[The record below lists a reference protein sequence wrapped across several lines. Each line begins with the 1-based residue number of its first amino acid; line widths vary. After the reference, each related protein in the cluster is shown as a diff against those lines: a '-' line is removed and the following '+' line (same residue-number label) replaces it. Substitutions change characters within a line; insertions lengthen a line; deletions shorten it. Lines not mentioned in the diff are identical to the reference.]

1 MRRDVFIENDS
12 GALSVVAAD
21 ALDAIIDDGRSD
33 DESFVRNFKALLLE
47 LYGDDSM
54 PVRIVVNEP
63 LTGDE
68 EAQWLARAS
77 WRLDTTDGRLLV
89 MGGFDPDV
97 MASWKEATG
106 GKADGRGVGVIDAK
120 PGAWRVDVYAHVGSM
135 NGRAILDAAREKTGT
150 VFRRSHR
157 DRRVSVVAGA
167 DVGVFGGRRSRARGA
182 VERRGWQ
189 HRIRRAARRPGIR

>member
-33 DESFVRNFKALLLE
+33 DESFVRTFKALLLE

-77 WRLDTTDGRLLV
+77 WRLDTADGRLLV

-106 GKADGRGVGVIDAK
+106 GE
-120 PGAWRVDVYAHVGSM
+120 
-135 NGRAILDAAREKTGT
+135 NAA
-150 VFRRSHR
+150 
-157 DRRVSVVAGA
+157 
-167 DVGVFGGRRSRARGA
+167 
-182 VERRGWQ
+182 
-189 HRIRRAARRPGIR
+189 